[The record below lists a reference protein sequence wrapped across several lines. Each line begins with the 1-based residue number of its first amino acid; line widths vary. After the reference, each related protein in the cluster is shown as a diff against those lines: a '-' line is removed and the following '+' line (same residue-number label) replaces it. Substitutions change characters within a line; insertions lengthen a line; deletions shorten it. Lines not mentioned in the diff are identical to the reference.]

1 MNPWL
6 AAARPKTL
14 VAGLV
19 PVLVGSA
26 AAAHVGTASFTV
38 FISALLGAL
47 LIQIGT
53 NYVNDAADFLRGAD
67 NSSRIGPPRM
77 AQLGLIT
84 PKQLY
89 WGAFL
94 CFAFATV
101 FGVLLTVHA
110 GWPIL
115 AIGFFSILAAIAYT
129 AGPVP
134 LAYYGLGDLFVLIFF
149 GWVAV
154 CGTFFAHGNHLS
166 LETYI
171 LGSAVGF
178 HAMALIAVN
187 NIRDIITDIEAGK
200 RTIAVRIGE
209 KNSKI
214 YILFLLA
221 APYVLMGWLLAGS
234 SDRALLIVFIS
245 APVALIAGKKIAKAS
260 SPEHYLSALP
270 IVALVQ
276 LAFGILLSIALWGF
290 K

>member
-1 MNPWL
+1 MRPWL

-26 AAAHVGTASFTV
+26 AAYHSGSVSFTV

-47 LIQIGT
+47 LIQVGT

-67 NSSRIGPPRM
+67 TSARIGPPRM

-89 WGAFL
+89 RGAAF
-94 CFAFATV
+94 CFILATL

-110 GWPIL
+110 GWPVL
-115 AIGFFSILAAIAYT
+115 AIGVFSILAAISYT
-129 AGPVP
+129 AGPMP

-154 CGTFFAHGNHLS
+154 CGTYFAHGNHIS

-171 LGSAVGF
+171 LGGAVGF
-178 HAMALIAVN
+178 HAVALIAVN
-187 NIRDIITDIEAGK
+187 NIRDISTDISAGK
-200 RTIAVRIGE
+200 RTVAVRIGE
-209 KNSKI
+209 KNSKT
-214 YILFLLA
+214 YILFLLCV
-221 APYVLMGWLLAGS
+221 PYLLIGWLSAGLAEKS
-234 SDRALLIVFIS
+234 LLIVFIS
-245 APVALIAGKKIAKAS
+245 APVAFLAAQKIIRAQR
-260 SPEHYLSALP
+260 PEEYLKALP

-276 LAFGILLSIALWGF
+276 LTFGILLSVALWGF
-290 K
+290 R